1 MGKLR
6 CVIMRGGTSKGVFF
20 HENELPHD
28 PEERKARILRVLGS
42 PDKRQIDG
50 LGGADILTSKVVI
63 VGPASREDADVDY
76 VFGQVGIA
84 EPTIDFGTICGNL
97 SAAVG
102 PFAID
107 EGWVRAEEPVTRVRM
122 FCPMVKR
129 YLATDVEV
137 KDGKSVY
144 EGDFKIGGVPGT
156 GSRISLDFSG
166 TAGLI
171 TGRLL
176 PTGNAR
182 DMVKVEGWGEIEVSI
197 VDASTVVAF
206 VRASDLGLKGSE
218 TPDEMDGNKDL
229 INRMEETRLA
239 VARLANLTGQS
250 PLLPMLAIVQK
261 PVPWTNF
268 VTGETVQPEQ
278 ADILSKIYAAGMMH
292 KAYPG
297 TGCVATGAAAKARGT
312 VVHELLTKEQEEK
325 ETLVIGHFS
334 GLMPMEVAGR
344 MEGEEFILEKAAT
357 YRTARRIMEGFVYV

>member
-1 MGKLR
+1 MEKLR

-20 HENELPHD
+20 HENELPRD
-28 PEERKARILRVLGS
+28 PEKRKARILRVLGS

-50 LGGADILTSKVVI
+50 LGGADILSSKVVI
-63 VGPASREDADVDY
+63 VGPSSREDADVDY
-76 VFGQVGIA
+76 IFGQVGIA

-97 SAAVG
+97 SAGVG

-107 EGWVRAEEPVTRVRM
+107 EGLVKVEEPVTRVRM
-122 FCPMVKR
+122 FCPMVDR
-129 YLATDVEV
+129 YLAADVEAR
-137 KDGKSVY
+137 DGKSVY
-144 EGDFKIGGVPGT
+144 EGDFNIGGVPGA
-156 GSRISLDFSG
+156 GSRISLDFSD

-182 DMVKVEGWGEIEVSI
+182 DILKVKGWGEIEASI

-206 VRASDLGLKGSE
+206 IRASDLGLQGSE
-218 TPDEMDGNKDL
+218 TPEDIDGNKNL
-229 INRMEETRLA
+229 INRLEETRLA
-239 VARLANLTGQS
+239 VARLAKLSGQS

-268 VTGETVQPEQ
+268 VTGETIQPEE

-297 TGCVATGAAAKARGT
+297 TGCVATGAAAKAKGT
-312 VVHELLTKEQEEK
+312 VVNEFLTEAQVAK
-325 ETLVIGHFS
+325 ETFTIGHFS
-334 GLMPMEVAGR
+334 GLMPMEVSGR
-344 MEGEEFILEKAAT
+344 MEDGEFILEKAAT
-357 YRTARRIMEGFVYV
+357 YRTARRIMKGFVYV